1 MYVILLLFASLFN
14 RFTAIIVMHCIAKQT
29 YSKYNICIKCRQ
41 PMDRKDRA
49 ILNQT
54 CSDIITIDR
63 HIKFVCIVN
72 RSGKLLVGQSKS
84 IQSNN
89 MADRE
94 NDTDDVKSPTT
105 CISDSRVS
113 RTLGVDFKCGGMYY
127 FYSDFLLWTIKK
139 CYAFSNEDTKSNNN
153 PLFVSRSINGDVALT
168 YFQMSGCSK
177 DNVILAI
184 TPLHNVFQDSYSSVS
199 PPAFLCV
206 YFEPAYKAGNSVNSA
221 KNGLESLL
229 SKIMV
234 KTNCIM

>member
-1 MYVILLLFASLFN
+1 
-14 RFTAIIVMHCIAKQT
+14 MHCIAKQT

-113 RTLGVDFKCGGMYY
+113 RTLGVDFKCGGMVCIISTQIS
-127 FYSDFLLWTIKK
+127 FY
-139 CYAFSNEDTKSNNN
+139 
-153 PLFVSRSINGDVALT
+153 G
-168 YFQMSGCSK
+168 Q
-177 DNVILAI
+177 
-184 TPLHNVFQDSYSSVS
+184 
-199 PPAFLCV
+199 
-206 YFEPAYKAGNSVNSA
+206 
-221 KNGLESLL
+221 
-229 SKIMV
+229 
-234 KTNCIM
+234 